1 MSYKLLFLKWT
12 YKGELLIP
20 PYIRLRIPDNDETIK
35 GWLEAYIEQ
44 YVTIA
49 QLDVDYSKMY
59 IDYETDIVLPPP
71 YSINQGDILIEFSF
85 VKH

>member
-20 PYIRLRIPDNDETIK
+20 PYIRLRIPDNDEGIK
-35 GWLEAYIEQ
+35 TLLESYVEQ
-44 YVTIA
+44 YVAVA

-59 IDYETDIVLPPP
+59 IDY
-71 YSINQGDILIEFSF
+71 SNAIERR
-85 VKH
+85 

>member
-20 PYIRLRIPDNDETIK
+20 PYIRLRIPDDNETIK
-35 GWLEAYIEQ
+35 GWLESYVEQ
-44 YVTIA
+44 YAAVA

-59 IDYETDIVLPPP
+59 VDFESDAVLPPT
-71 YSINQGDILIEFSF
+71 YSINQGNTLIEFSF